1 MTHSNLTSSSWSL
14 ASNTLRFKVERYEVE
29 QMRTNDELKD
39 ESASENPSS
48 NSGETSNS
56 SGKNATSHLTSIKP
70 DTVSFGVPKAEEN
83 GDLAAA
89 TR

>member
-1 MTHSNLTSSSWSL
+1 MTHPNLTSSSWSL
-14 ASNTLRFKVERYEVE
+14 ASNTLRLNVERYE
-29 QMRTNDELKD
+29 QMRNNDELKD
-39 ESASENPSS
+39 YSASENPSS

-70 DTVSFGVPKAEEN
+70 DTVSFGVPRAEEN
-83 GDLAAA
+83 GELAAA